1 MTPEIAAQIGSAIGG
16 PGLVVFLWLYFN
28 KQKSE
33 EKKDPVHEWAE
44 DIREIKDALSEIEKG
59 MAVLLDRGKK

>member
-16 PGLVVFLWLYFN
+16 PGLVVFLWFYFN
-28 KQKSE
+28 KQKSD
-33 EKKDPVHEWAE
+33 EKKDPINEIAVDMRE
-44 DIREIKDALSEIEKG
+44 IREALAEIEKG